1 MQYSAEPQGGC
12 CLPSLRQM
20 RHRIES
26 CCYCAVCFSRFR
38 PPKKRVSRFRGPTTT
53 HSYDTHV
60 PAYRR
65 YASQPCI
72 RESDDRGPI
81 HVCATQGP
89 GMGPS
94 PPQLTQNRSVEIMP
108 CGYIY
113 AAARVKTLS
122 LCYIHHAKRP
132 SLCLSSPADA
142 VDSRLTTALVMHNAP
157 QLHATDGCDLK
168 TAESRPS
175 TSRAVVSV
183 FICDFHWRQVSP

>member
-1 MQYSAEPQGGC
+1 MLLLCGVFFTVP
-12 CLPSLRQM
+12 
-20 RHRIES
+20 
-26 CCYCAVCFSRFR
+26 
-38 PPKKRVSRFRGPTTT
+38 PPKKKSLTLPRP
-53 HSYDTHV
+53 HDDTQLRHPRT